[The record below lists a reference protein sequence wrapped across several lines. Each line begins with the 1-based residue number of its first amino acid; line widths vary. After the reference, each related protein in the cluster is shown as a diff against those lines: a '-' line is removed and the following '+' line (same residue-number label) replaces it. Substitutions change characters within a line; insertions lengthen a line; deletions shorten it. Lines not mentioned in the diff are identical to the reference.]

1 MRILTALAL
10 VLLLASPA
18 FADFQGGAPAPAQGG
33 FQGPGASGAASTV
46 AEAKKARDDS
56 WAVLTGHIVSRAGGD
71 HEHYIFR
78 DKSGEII
85 VDIDDK
91 YFSGRTVTPQNLVRI
106 SGEVDKGFAERTKID
121 VKQLEILQ

>member
-33 FQGPGASGAASTV
+33 FQGPGASGATSTV
-46 AEAKKARDDS
+46 AEAKRARD
-56 WAVLTGHIVSRAGGD
+56 IVSRAGGD

-78 DKSGEII
+78 DKTGEII

-106 SGEVDKGFAERTKID
+106 SGEVDKEILERTKID

>member
-1 MRILTALAL
+1 MRIAAALAL

-18 FADFQGGAPAPAQGG
+18 FADFQSGAPAPAQGG
-33 FQGPGASGAASTV
+33 FQGPGGNGSATTV
-46 AEAKKARDDS
+46 AQARKAWDDS
-56 WAVLTGHIVSRAGGD
+56 WVVLTGHIVSRAGGD

-78 DKSGEII
+78 DSTGEII

-91 YFSGRTVTPQNLVRI
+91 YFNGRTVTPQNLVRI
-106 SGEVDKGFAERTKID
+106 SGEVDKEILERTKID

>member
-18 FADFQGGAPAPAQGG
+18 FADFQGGQGPAQGGG
-33 FQGPGASGAASTV
+33 FQGPGGGSASTV
-46 AEAKKARDDS
+46 AQAKRAFDDS
-56 WAVLTGHIVSRAGGD
+56 WVVLTGHILRRAGGD

-78 DKSGEII
+78 DKTGEII

-106 SGEVDKGFAERTKID
+106 SGEVDKEILERTKID

>member
-33 FQGPGASGAASTV
+33 FQGPGASGATSTV
-46 AEAKKARDDS
+46 AEAKRARDDS
-56 WAVLTGHIVSRAGGD
+56 WVVLTGHIVSRAGGD

-78 DKSGEII
+78 DKTGEII

-106 SGEVDKGFAERTKID
+106 SGEVDKEILERTKID

>member
-18 FADFQGGAPAPAQGG
+18 FADFQGGQGPAQGGG
-33 FQGPGASGAASTV
+33 FQGPGGGGSASTV
-46 AEAKKARDDS
+46 AQAKRAFDDS
-56 WAVLTGHIVSRAGGD
+56 WVVLTGHILRRAGGD
-71 HEHYIFR
+71 HEHYIFK
-78 DKSGEII
+78 DNTGEIL

-91 YFSGRTVTPQNLVRI
+91 YFMGRTVTPQNLVRI
-106 SGEVDKGFAERTKID
+106 SGEVDKEFVERTKID